1 MMRLFMKN
9 IEKAKL
15 MYGNAV
21 KEFNNGA
28 YIISDTNGISIFL
41 KNRIIKIDKVSI
53 HEVEEDGN
61 LILIHYID
69 GANHIKEVI
78 NVISGATMILD
89 LRHSISLCS
98 FGVIRVTRDK
108 DKTAIE
114 IFDNNFN
121 NMYKIYN
128 NKYGIA
134 IVQNIRHIAKAD
146 GKVCGIVFEVL
157 QYDGSGYAPGSITVN
172 IESGE
177 IISKGSGWVV
187 A

>member
-1 MMRLFMKN
+1 MKN

-21 KEFNNGA
+21 KELNNGA

-89 LRHSISLCS
+89 LRH
-98 FGVIRVTRDK
+98 
-108 DKTAIE
+108 
-114 IFDNNFN
+114 
-121 NMYKIYN
+121 
-128 NKYGIA
+128 
-134 IVQNIRHIAKAD
+134 
-146 GKVCGIVFEVL
+146 
-157 QYDGSGYAPGSITVN
+157 
-172 IESGE
+172 
-177 IISKGSGWVV
+177 
-187 A
+187 